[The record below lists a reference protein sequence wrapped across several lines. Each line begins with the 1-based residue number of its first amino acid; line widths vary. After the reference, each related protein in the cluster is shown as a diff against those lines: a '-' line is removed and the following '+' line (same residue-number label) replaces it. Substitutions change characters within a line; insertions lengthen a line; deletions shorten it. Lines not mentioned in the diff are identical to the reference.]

1 VIRLEKRLETPWWLS
16 ILVPVLSL
24 AAALAVAGVVIAASG
39 NDPVDTYSRIV
50 DRAVTSNGAFSATL
64 AAATPLLFTGLCA
77 AVAFRMGV
85 FNIGG
90 EGQFIAATVGASG
103 VALALGDS
111 WGSATVVPML
121 VVGALVG
128 AAVAAVPGV
137 LKAYFSTNEI
147 ITSLMMNYLALNLV
161 NYLILNS
168 DSYWRDLSPLKA
180 SFPQGKR
187 TPFGA
192 DWMPIELGSLS
203 VPLGFAIG
211 IGVAAVVWVLYRRTR
226 FGFEVSVIGDS
237 PPAARYAGM
246 RDRRKVVSVMAL
258 SGAMAGIGGASNIG
272 DFNHV
277 LDPKNLSRAN
287 YGYTGIV
294 VAALARLNPL
304 AVVVVSIVL
313 GGIANAGR
321 ALQGPDF
328 PAGLVGT
335 IQGLILFFALGGEV
349 LARYRIRRRTPATRA
364 ATAS

>member
-1 VIRLEKRLETPWWLS
+1 VIRLEKRLDTPRWLNVA
-16 ILVPVLSL
+16 VPVASL
-24 AAALAVAGVVIAASG
+24 TAALIAAGIVIAASG
-39 NDPVDTYSRIV
+39 NDPFGTYSRIL
-50 DRAVTSNGAFSATL
+50 DRALLSNGAFSATL
-64 AAATPLLFTGLCA
+64 ESATPLLFTGLCA

-90 EGQFIAATVGASG
+90 EGQFIIASVGASG

-111 WGSATVVPML
+111 WGAATIVPMI

-128 AAVAAVPGV
+128 AVVAGVPGV

-147 ITSLMMNYLALNLV
+147 ITSLMINYLGLNLV

-203 VPLGFAIG
+203 VPLGFAVG
-211 IGVAAVVWVLYRRTR
+211 VGVAVLVWVLYRTTR
-226 FGFEVSVIGDS
+226 YGFEVLVIGDS
-237 PPAARYAGM
+237 PAAARYAGM
-246 RDRRKVVSVMAL
+246 RDRRKIVGVMAL

-277 LDPKNLSRAN
+277 LDPKNLARAG

-304 AVVVVSIVL
+304 GVVLVSIII
-313 GGIANAGR
+313 GGISNAGR

-349 LARYRIRRRTPATRA
+349 LARYRIRRRTPRARTA
-364 ATAS
+364 AT